1 MTVRPACVGLL
12 ALFAAVL
19 SGGLSVR
26 SLMAGES
33 PIGKTIADVVP
44 VNNRLHPKEHIF
56 GQMQTRPGKVYD
68 EATIAEDVR
77 KLIATK
83 WFAPNGVQ
91 VETTVS
97 NDGKVTVYLQ
107 LIELNNIVESVHFV
121 GVQHLSND
129 TLLKLTGIRKGSVL
143 NPDFNAAAA
152 QIIENKLKED
162 GRVYSTCRLVEGTK
176 MTDKRV
182 IFNIVE
188 GPVVKVSRA
197 SIRGCQQT
205 SAGRVSTQLTI
216 KTPLYGMIRF
226 VNDKYNPF
234 QVEDDKKKI
243 INYFHKLGYLEARV
257 QEEVIPS
264 RDLSSVE
271 IIFHV
276 DEGAVY
282 KVREIRVEGNKIFG
296 AAPLRN
302 LIELKQ
308 GERYDRDVTATDSA
322 RIKNYYGYRG
332 YFVIAEEQWVAV
344 AGKPG
349 FVDVI
354 YQILEPAPRDRTAG
368 ASKTPPVQRVSHQ
381 VPLDDGV
388 PFAREP
394 DRIGRIEIRGNEVTQ
409 DRVIRNELGMAGI
422 REGQVLQYPSL
433 EVAKLNLYRR
443 GIFDME
449 APPSV
454 EVRQSDV
461 DSTFKDVIVTVK
473 ETRTGQF
480 MVGGAVNSNSGLT
493 GNIAINERNFDIL
506 RVPTSLDDFLN
517 GRAFRG
523 AGQELRLEAQPG
535 TLYQRYTA
543 TFREPY
549 LFNSNFGLTTSGY
562 YYNRGF
568 AEYDENRVGA
578 RVSLDR
584 RLDLFWRANFT
595 TRIEDVNLKRLPADA
610 PDEIARDRGHSTIV
624 GLRPGITR
632 DSRDSYVF
640 PTSGSVLDVAYEQL
654 LGDYT
659 VPIGTAEYTK
669 FFSSEYLQRKDGSGK
684 HVLAMRSQVSAT
696 STGAPVFERFFA
708 GGFRSIRGFS
718 FRGVGPVAYSEFGNR
733 YSTGGTFAFLNTL
746 EYQIPLNAKDSLFFV
761 TFLDHGTVERT
772 VAIKDYRVSA
782 GFGFRVSIPALG
794 PVPVAFDFAFPLNK
808 TDGDNRQVFAFYIGL
823 FGGQ

>member
-1 MTVRPACVGLL
+1 MIVRPAYLGLL
-12 ALFAAVL
+12 ALAVL
-19 SGGLSVR
+19 GCGISVGPIT
-26 SLMAGES
+26 AGES
-33 PIGKTIADVVP
+33 PVGKLIADVVP
-44 VNNRLHPKEHIF
+44 VNNRLHPKEHILS
-56 GQMQTRPGKVYD
+56 QMQMRPGKTYD
-68 EATIAEDVR
+68 EAQMNEDVR

-83 WFAPNGVQ
+83 WFAPDGVQ

-97 NDGKVTVYLQ
+97 GDGKVTIYLK
-107 LIELNNIVESVHFV
+107 LIELNSVVDSVEFI
-121 GVQHLSND
+121 GAQHIGKD
-129 TLLKLTGIRKGSVL
+129 TLLQLTGIRKGSAL
-143 NPDFNAAAA
+143 NPAFNEAAA

-162 GRVYSTCRLVEGTK
+162 GRAYATCRLMEGTK
-176 MTDKRV
+176 ITDKRV
-182 IFNIVE
+182 VFNIVE

-205 SAGRVSTQLTI
+205 SSGRVSTQLTI
-216 KTPLYGMIRF
+216 KAPLYGIIRF
-226 VNDKYNPF
+226 INDKYNVL

-282 KVREIRVEGNKIFG
+282 KVREIRLEGNKIFT
-296 AAPLRN
+296 AEPLRR

-308 GERYDRDVTATDSA
+308 GERYDRDVIAADAA

-332 YFVIAEEQWVAV
+332 YYVVCEEQWIAV

-354 YQILEPAPRDRTAG
+354 YQLLEPGARDGGAG
-368 ASKTPPVQRVSHQ
+368 ASKTPPVRRVSHQ
-381 VPLDDGV
+381 VPLDDGF
-388 PFAREP
+388 PLQREP
-394 DRIGRIEIRGNEVTQ
+394 DRIGRIEIRGNEVTM

-449 APPSV
+449 APPTV

-480 MVGGAVNSNSGLT
+480 MIGGAVNSNSGLT

-549 LFNSNFGLTTSGY
+549 LFNTNYGLTTSGY
-562 YYNRGF
+562 YYNRGY

-584 RLDLFWRANFT
+584 RLDLYWRTNLT
-595 TRIEDVNLKRLPADA
+595 TRIEDVNIKNLPIDA
-610 PDEIARDRGHSTIV
+610 PDAITRDRGHSTIV
-624 GLRPGITR
+624 GIRPGITR

-640 PTSGSVLDVAYEQL
+640 PTTGSVFDLAYEQL

-659 VPIGTAEYTK
+659 VPIGTAEFTK

-684 HVLAMRSQVSAT
+684 HVFALRSQVSAT
-696 STGAPVFERFFA
+696 SSDAPVFERFFA

-718 FRGVGPVAYSEFGNR
+718 FRGVGPASYSAYGNK
-733 YSTGGTFAFLNTL
+733 YFTGGTFSFLNTM

-761 TFLDHGTVERT
+761 TFLDHGTVEQSI
-772 VAIKDYRVSA
+772 AIKDYRVSA

-794 PVPVAFDFAFPLNK
+794 PVPVAFDFAFPLNR
-808 TDGDNRQVFAFYIGL
+808 TDTDNKQVFAFYIGL